1 MKINVDLQ
9 YVDYK
14 QGPHMYQNINTK
26 GKAMVKQHGT
36 PGAQGHKT

>member
-1 MKINVDLQ
+1 MKRNVDLQ

-26 GKAMVKQHGT
+26 GQGKVKQDGIPWCT
-36 PGAQGHKT
+36 GP